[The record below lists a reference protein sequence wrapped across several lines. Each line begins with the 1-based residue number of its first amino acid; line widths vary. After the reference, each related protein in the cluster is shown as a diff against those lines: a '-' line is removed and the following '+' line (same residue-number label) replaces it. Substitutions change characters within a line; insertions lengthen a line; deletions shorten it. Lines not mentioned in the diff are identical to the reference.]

1 MTYGGPRPRRRGDLL
16 VRGGTVVRPVGAV
29 RADVRIRDG
38 RIAEIGATLPIG
50 GETVLDAEG
59 LHILPGV
66 IDAHSHQ
73 WEEGMASRPDF
84 RDDTASAAAG
94 GITTIL
100 DHPLTPPE
108 VLDRDRLLEKA
119 ALGERTSLVDFGLH
133 GGASP
138 DRLDDLSGMWAEGAT
153 SLKVFTCVTG
163 VPMAG
168 FLTESQRRAVLRRVA
183 KLDAIAIVHAEEQ
196 EILDTNRAR
205 LTREKRTEP
214 SMFGAWRSPEA
225 ELTAILSILRLAR
238 ATGARVYF
246 VHTSLPEGVDAVV
259 AARRQGQPAYVET
272 CPHYL
277 VLTDDDIR
285 AMGHWA
291 TSAPPVRDAGSR
303 TGLRARLQ
311 ADIDTVG
318 SDHGSVLPARK
329 QGDVFSGQPGLPGN
343 ELMVPLLL
351 DLVAQGVL
359 SLERLAAL
367 VSENPARLFGVA
379 HCKGAL
385 RVGLDGDLTIIDL
398 ASETVVEADKMVS
411 VARWSPY
418 QGRRLRGRVATTVV
432 RGTIVARDGR
442 PEADPG
448 FGRWVRRVGPPGQP
462 PAVGGET

>member
-1 MTYGGPRPRRRGDLL
+1 MTGRPGSRRRGGLL
-16 VRGGTVVRPVGAV
+16 VRGGTVVRPEGAT

-38 RIAEIGATLPIG
+38 RIDEVAANLPIG
-50 GETVLDAEG
+50 GETVLDASG

-84 RDDTASAAAG
+84 RDDSASAAAG

-119 ALGERTSLVDFGLH
+119 ALGERTSIVDFGLH

-153 SLKVFTCVTG
+153 SVKVFTCVTG

-183 KLDAIAIVHAEEQ
+183 ELDAIAIVHAEEQ
-196 EILDTNRAR
+196 KILDQNRAR
-205 LTREKRTEP
+205 LAREKRTEP
-214 SMFGAWRSPEA
+214 SMFGEWRSPEA
-225 ELTAILSILRLAR
+225 ELRAIMSMLRLAR

-259 AARRQGQPAYVET
+259 AARREGQPAYVET

-285 AMGHWA
+285 ASGHRA
-291 TSAPPVRDAGSR
+291 TTAPPVRDARSR
-303 TGLRARLQ
+303 AGLRTRLT
-311 ADIDTVG
+311 ADIDAVG
-318 SDHGSVLPARK
+318 SDHGAVIAARK
-329 QGDVFSGQPGLPGN
+329 QGDVFRGQPGLPGN

-351 DLVAQGVL
+351 DLVAEGVL
-359 SLERLAAL
+359 SLERLAIL
-367 VSENPARLFGVA
+367 VSENPARLFGIG
-379 HCKGAL
+379 HRKGAL
-385 RVGLDGDLTIIDL
+385 RVGLDGDLTIVDL
-398 ASETVVEADKMVS
+398 ASETVVEGERMVS

-418 QGRRLRGRVATTVV
+418 EGRRLRGRVATTVV
-432 RGTIVARDGR
+432 RGTIVARDAR
-442 PEADPG
+442 PVADPG
-448 FGRWVRRVGPPGQP
+448 FGRWVRRVGPPGLP
-462 PAVGGET
+462 RAVGGEA